1 MADKLEGFAGHSYMN
16 PRERVALLEYIEPG
30 DQVIEIGTADGAT
43 IAWVAA
49 RKRES
54 EFLCIDTFPGPE
66 HDVTGQIGSHEK
78 WLANRQGNMA
88 LFEGTAAAYAATEGH
103 RIAQVAIIDGE
114 HTLEAVCADL
124 RAVRALV
131 APGGL
136 VLCHDYAGRTNGV
149 KQAVDARVEAGDFA
163 HVETVGSMAVLRLV
177 KDELMIQRL
186 RAVGYV

>member
-1 MADKLEGFAGHSYMN
+1 MPDKLEGFAGHSYMN
-16 PRERVALLEYIEPG
+16 PREREALLDFIVPG
-30 DQVIEIGTADGAT
+30 DTVIEIGTGDGAT

-54 EFLCIDTFPGPE
+54 QFLCIDTFPPPDHE
-66 HDVTGQIGSHEK
+66 VTGQIGNCEK
-78 WLANRQGNMA
+78 WSANRQSNMA
-88 LFEGTAAAYAATEGH
+88 LYIGTAASYAGTAGH

-114 HTLEAVCADL
+114 HTFEAVFADL

-131 APGGL
+131 EPGGL
-136 VLCHDYAGRTNGV
+136 VTCHDCFGRQNGV
-149 KQAVDARVEAGDFA
+149 RGAVEARVNAGDFTRQDA
-163 HVETVGSMAVLRLV
+163 VGSMAVLRLV